1 MRAADD
7 QNRFTDVADTE
18 QMQGF
23 DKNQK
28 VARRGG
34 NVAGVVEKTLKVK
47 TRQLVMTSQNI
58 DKFRQLVKV
67 IMTDAA
73 WLPEQIEENVNGK

>member
-1 MRAADD
+1 MTKIVSPMSQTPSRCKALTKI
-7 QNRFTDVADTE
+7 R
-18 QMQGF
+18 
-23 DKNQK
+23 KS
-28 VARRGG
+28 RRGG

-58 DKFRQLVKV
+58 DKFRQLVQV

-73 WLPEQIEENVNGK
+73 

>member
-7 QNRFTDVADTE
+7 QNRFTDVSDTE

-28 VARRGG
+28 VARRSG

-58 DKFRQLVKV
+58 DKFRQLVQV

-73 WLPEQIEENVNGK
+73 

>member
-67 IMTDAA
+67 IMTDAT
-73 WLPEQIEENVNGK
+73 

>member
-18 QMQGF
+18 QMQVF

-73 WLPEQIEENVNGK
+73 

>member
-7 QNRFTDVADTE
+7 QNRFTDVTDTE
-18 QMQGF
+18 QLQGF

-73 WLPEQIEENVNGK
+73 

>member
-7 QNRFTDVADTE
+7 QNRFTAVSDTE

-73 WLPEQIEENVNGK
+73 

>member
-34 NVAGVVEKTLKVK
+34 NVAGVVEKTLNVK

-73 WLPEQIEENVNGK
+73 

>member
-7 QNRFTDVADTE
+7 QNRFTDVSDTE

-67 IMTDAA
+67 VSTMESKSGSS
-73 WLPEQIEENVNGK
+73 LSLFK

>member
-1 MRAADD
+1 MKKQGGWEKIRAADD
-7 QNRFTDVADTE
+7 RNRFTDVADTE

-73 WLPEQIEENVNGK
+73 

>member
-1 MRAADD
+1 MIRHLSKPLYGCAADD
-7 QNRFTDVADTE
+7 QNRFTDVSDTE

-73 WLPEQIEENVNGK
+73 

>member
-7 QNRFTDVADTE
+7 QNRFTDVSDTE

-34 NVAGVVEKTLKVK
+34 NVAGVDEKTLKVK

-73 WLPEQIEENVNGK
+73 

>member
-34 NVAGVVEKTLKVK
+34 NVAGVVEKT
-47 TRQLVMTSQNI
+47 QNI

-73 WLPEQIEENVNGK
+73 

>member
-7 QNRFTDVADTE
+7 QNRFTEVSDTE

-73 WLPEQIEENVNGK
+73 

>member
-18 QMQGF
+18 QMHGF

-67 IMTDAA
+67 IMTDPA
-73 WLPEQIEENVNGK
+73 

>member
-7 QNRFTDVADTE
+7 QNRFTDVSDTE

-58 DKFRQLVKV
+58 DKFRQLFV
-67 IMTDAA
+67 ILLSEVRLLTCLSFLFLA
-73 WLPEQIEENVNGK
+73 

>member
-7 QNRFTDVADTE
+7 QNRFTDVSDTE

-28 VARRGG
+28 VARRGA
-34 NVAGVVEKTLKVK
+34 NLCVVVENPLKSK
-47 TRQLVMTSQNI
+47 TRQLVMPSQNI
-58 DKFRQLVKV
+58 EKFRHRVQF
-67 IMTDAA
+67 ISTDAA
-73 WLPEQIEENVNGK
+73 

>member
-7 QNRFTDVADTE
+7 QNRFTDVSDTE
-18 QMQGF
+18 QIQGF

-73 WLPEQIEENVNGK
+73 

>member
-34 NVAGVVEKTLKVK
+34 NVAGVAEKTLKVK

-73 WLPEQIEENVNGK
+73 

>member
-1 MRAADD
+1 MWAADD

-73 WLPEQIEENVNGK
+73 

>member
-1 MRAADD
+1 MTKIVSPMSQTPSRCKALTKI
-7 QNRFTDVADTE
+7 RKSPV
-18 QMQGF
+18 G
-23 DKNQK
+23 
-28 VARRGG
+28 GG

-73 WLPEQIEENVNGK
+73 

>member
-47 TRQLVMTSQNI
+47 TRQLVITSQNI

-73 WLPEQIEENVNGK
+73 

>member
-28 VARRGG
+28 VARR
-34 NVAGVVEKTLKVK
+34 AGVVEKTLKVK

-73 WLPEQIEENVNGK
+73 

>member
-1 MRAADD
+1 MEAKAIARTVRMSPRKARIVVDLIRGKSVPAAREILAFTNRAA
-7 QNRFTDVADTE
+7 AE
-18 QMQGF
+18 
-23 DKNQK
+23 
-28 VARRGG
+28 
-34 NVAGVVEKTLKVK
+34 VVEKTLKVK

-73 WLPEQIEENVNGK
+73 

>member
-58 DKFRQLVKV
+58 DKFRQRVKV

-73 WLPEQIEENVNGK
+73 

>member
-34 NVAGVVEKTLKVK
+34 NVAGVVENTLKVK

-73 WLPEQIEENVNGK
+73 

>member
-7 QNRFTDVADTE
+7 QNLFTDVADTE

-73 WLPEQIEENVNGK
+73 

>member
-67 IMTDAA
+67 IMTDPA
-73 WLPEQIEENVNGK
+73 

>member
-7 QNRFTDVADTE
+7 QNRFTDVSDTE
-18 QMQGF
+18 PMQGF

-73 WLPEQIEENVNGK
+73 

>member
-7 QNRFTDVADTE
+7 QNRFTDVADTG

-73 WLPEQIEENVNGK
+73 

>member
-47 TRQLVMTSQNI
+47 TRQLLMTSQNI

-67 IMTDAA
+67 IMTDPA
-73 WLPEQIEENVNGK
+73 

>member
-1 MRAADD
+1 MKKQGGWEKMRAADD

-18 QMQGF
+18 QLQGF

-28 VARRGG
+28 VARRDG

-73 WLPEQIEENVNGK
+73 

>member
-7 QNRFTDVADTE
+7 QNRFTNVSDTE

-67 IMTDAA
+67 IMTDA
-73 WLPEQIEENVNGK
+73 V

>member
-47 TRQLVMTSQNI
+47 TRQLVMTLQNI

-73 WLPEQIEENVNGK
+73 

>member
-1 MRAADD
+1 MKKQGGLEKMRAADD

-73 WLPEQIEENVNGK
+73 

>member
-7 QNRFTDVADTE
+7 QNRFTDVAYTV

-73 WLPEQIEENVNGK
+73 

>member
-1 MRAADD
+1 MRTADD

-18 QMQGF
+18 QLQGF

-73 WLPEQIEENVNGK
+73 

>member
-18 QMQGF
+18 QLQGF

-34 NVAGVVEKTLKVK
+34 NVAGVVENTLKVK

-73 WLPEQIEENVNGK
+73 

>member
-7 QNRFTDVADTE
+7 QNRFTDVSDTE

-23 DKNQK
+23 EKNQK

-73 WLPEQIEENVNGK
+73 

>member
-58 DKFRQLVKV
+58 DKLRQLVKV

-73 WLPEQIEENVNGK
+73 

>member
-7 QNRFTDVADTE
+7 QNRFTDVSDTE

-34 NVAGVVEKTLKVK
+34 NVAGVGEKTLKVK

-73 WLPEQIEENVNGK
+73 